1 MMVIIMNVCPLH
13 ALDQYKIS
21 QVPWSQWPQA
31 AILLAIK
38 WFKVPTKFRILSNIG
53 FREISSALL
62 KVVHHLAKIQTKL
75 SQWQY
80 VSTQHSRLK
89 IIQIFKTNGC

>member
-1 MMVIIMNVCPLH
+1 MMVITMNAGPLH

-21 QVPWSQWPQA
+21 QVPKSQWPQA

-38 WFKVPTKFRILSNIG
+38 WFKVPTKFRMLSNIV

>member
-1 MMVIIMNVCPLH
+1 MNVGSLH

-21 QVPWSQWPQA
+21 QVPKSQWPQA

-38 WFKVPTKFRILSNIG
+38 WFKVPTKFRMLSNIV

-62 KVVHHLAKIQTKL
+62 KVVHHLATIQTKL